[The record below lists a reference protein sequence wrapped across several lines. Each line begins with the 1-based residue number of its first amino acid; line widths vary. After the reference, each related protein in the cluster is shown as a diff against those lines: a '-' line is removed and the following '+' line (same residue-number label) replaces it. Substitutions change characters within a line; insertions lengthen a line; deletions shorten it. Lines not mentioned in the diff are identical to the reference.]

1 MYVNQVIFY
10 QIQGIYCALILAVGV
25 GGGGVRVEFG
35 EIGKWPH
42 FLVIVL
48 GLNIQLRFYYKTL
61 RISFQANVLPTNL

>member
-1 MYVNQVIFY
+1 MCKSGNLSNPGHLLCSHF
-10 QIQGIYCALILAVGV
+10 GS
-25 GGGGVRVEFG
+25 GGWGEGVRVEFG

-61 RISFQANVLPTNL
+61 RISFQANVLPTNP